1 MLDLVCKCTRKFLN
15 SFAILPYIFQDNH
28 FKIFKIKEDVTNN
41 TFIYVHIQYGKSG
54 KHSYPKSQMFINYT
68 TYF

>member
-1 MLDLVCKCTRKFLN
+1 MLDLLRKYTRKFLN

-41 TFIYVHIQYGKSG
+41 TFIYAFMSTYSMAKAENT
-54 KHSYPKSQMFINYT
+54 HSEITNVD
-68 TYF
+68 